1 MNQPTQPTISTL
13 ATLRALVP
21 HRPLYFSEARR
32 ITELQA
38 NRFREL
44 QGIDSAELPEDA
56 ITKLPRI
63 RTIEVFHLPTSGVS
77 QWTEGS
83 WVIAVDAGEPWQ
95 RQRFSQAHEL
105 WHIINYRADD
115 WLCPGGSYQT
125 PSVHREQLADY
136 FAGCLL
142 MPKRHVK
149 RLVGEG
155 LAPTD
160 LADTFGVSLRATQ
173 VRLAQ
178 LHVVEPR
185 RRCAGTPNPIDPR
198 HWLTV
203 CPSKVR
209 DAA

>member
-1 MNQPTQPTISTL
+1 MNQPAQPTISTL

-21 HRPLYFSEARR
+21 HRPLYFNEARR

-44 QGIDSAELPEDA
+44 QAIDSAELPEDA

-77 QWTEGS
+77 QWTDGG

-115 WLCPGGSYQT
+115 WLCAGGSYQS
-125 PSVHREQLADY
+125 PSVRREQLADY

-149 RLVGEG
+149 RLVGQG
-155 LAPTD
+155 FGTND
-160 LADTFGVSLRATQ
+160 LADTFGVSPRAIE
-173 VRLAQ
+173 VRLMQ
-178 LHVVEPR
+178 LRLNEAKS
-185 RRCAGTPNPIDPR
+185 RCAGPPR
-198 HWLTV
+198 GTAFSRRHGDV
-203 CPSKVR
+203 
-209 DAA
+209 AA